1 MPLTKLQFKPGIN
14 REVTSYSNEGGWRDC
29 DKIRFRFGY
38 PEKMG
43 GWSKYTSSTYL
54 GTVRAL
60 HNWIALDGSDFLGLG
75 SHIKYYIEE
84 GQNFNDITPVRTTTS
99 TGDVTFTATNNSNVI
114 KVTDISHGAAQNDFV
129 TFSAAESLG
138 PNITAA
144 LLNAEHQITAV
155 LDADNYEITL
165 TATANTTGVR
175 QTTLAGTSAGSATHT
190 GKTQSATSGS
200 GTGAEFTV
208 VAGSSSYTS
217 VTVTNIGT
225 GYAVNDTITIPGTS
239 LGGSSPT
246 NDLTITV
253 TSLDGDVLDGA
264 TGGIETMSITG
275 QVAQASSVLGPTST
289 VDPTDADAVSAFNPA
304 ENSNP
309 VKTVSV
315 TSGTSTGSAT
325 FTNVTGTSSGGGSG
339 AKFTITTDGSG
350 GYTVDAVTDGGDGYD
365 VNENITILGTSL
377 GGATTANDLVLNITA
392 VEAHT
397 FDLTVVGAG
406 NGTGFTAN
414 FTQNTIGFSSV
425 ITQSTPIVLR
435 TFQFSYTFNG
445 ANSVSDGGS
454 GYRVGDTFTLT
465 LSMGLGSGT
474 STDKTFQVDSLVNNT
489 VAEYQV
495 NVGLDTTVGGTGWG
509 AGQYYGVTS
518 GALQTTL
525 NEGGTLSSSDTTITL
540 TDTTGIVASDVVL
553 IGNELILV
561 GGVSSTGVK
570 TVGSITASGGTAGSA
585 THTGKVQASTSG
597 SGTGAEFTV
606 VAGSTTYTS
615 VTATT
620 AGSGYAV
627 GDTITI
633 AGNTLGGATP
643 LNDLTFTITA
653 ITNDLTG
660 CTRGYA
666 GTLTSSNVNTFGPTV
681 AATHADGSVVRLAK
695 GNADPINDFSGWG
708 DAASGGVTTTGQIRL
723 WSHDNLGEDLLLNP
737 RDDQIYYWDKTNT
750 LSNRAVKLNTLTPS
764 AGFFKRS
771 VPTKCKQVLVSD
783 RDRHVIAFGSDGIN
797 TSSSATDGNGIQDP
811 LLIRFSNQEDPLDW
825 YPTEDNTAGDL
836 RLGSGSTFMQA
847 VETKREILVWT
858 DTALTSMRFI
868 GPPFTF
874 GLQQLS
880 SNITIMSPNAAVA
893 TEDFVFWMG
902 IDTFYVYAGQTQT
915 LPCSVKDKVFLNF
928 NLEQRSKVI
937 AGINSEFSE
946 VTWFYP
952 SSNSADNDRYVTY
965 NYSEKVWYFGTLSRT
980 AWLDRGTRTF
990 PLAAGGSY
998 LYNHEFGYDDD
1009 GSAMNSFIESAA
1021 IDIGDGDRFTYLR
1034 KVIPDLTFDGSTN
1047 LSSPQATFT
1056 VKARNNPGADF
1067 DNTQSGTTSRT
1078 QTTPVEEFT
1087 EQLDLRVRGRSFA
1100 LRVESNALGSKWKL
1114 GSPRVDIRQDGR
1126 R

>member
-38 PEKMG
+38 PEKIG
-43 GWSKYTSSTYL
+43 GWSKYSTSTYL

-60 HNWIALDGSDFLGLG
+60 HNWIALDGSDYLGLG

-99 TGDVTFTATNNSNVI
+99 AGDVTFTATNDSNVI

-138 PNITAA
+138 GNITAA

-175 QTTLAGTSAGSATHT
+175 QTTLAGTSAGAATHT

-253 TSLDGDVLDGA
+253 TSLDGDLFDGST
-264 TGGIETMSITG
+264 TGIKTMSIPT
-275 QVAQASSVLGPTST
+275 QFVQTSAVIGPSFNI
-289 VDPTDADAVSAFNPA
+289 DPTNADTVSQLNPA
-304 ENSNP
+304 ETSNP

-325 FTNVTGTSSGGGSG
+325 FTNVTGTSSGLGTG

-397 FDLTVVGAG
+397 FDLTVSGAG

-414 FTQNTIGFSSV
+414 FTQNTVGFTS
-425 ITQSTPIVLR
+425 TQTQGAPVDSNPVTAF
-435 TFQFSYTFNG
+435 TFQFFYTFSG
-445 ANSVSDGGS
+445 ANSVSNGGS
-454 GYRVGDTFTLT
+454 GYRVGDTFS
-465 LSMGLGSGT
+465 LSAAMGEGGGGGS
-474 STDKTFQVDSLVNNT
+474 SKTFQVDSLVNNT

-540 TDTTGIVASDVVL
+540 TSTTGIVANDVIL
-553 IGNELILV
+553 IDNELILV

-570 TVGSITASGGTAGSA
+570 TVGSLTSSGGSAGSA
-585 THTGKVQASTSG
+585 THTGKVQASK
-597 SGTGAEFTV
+597 AEKMF
-606 VAGSTTYTS
+606 
-615 VTATT
+615 
-620 AGSGYAV
+620 
-627 GDTITI
+627 
-633 AGNTLGGATP
+633 
-643 LNDLTFTITA
+643 
-653 ITNDLTG
+653 
-660 CTRGYA
+660 
-666 GTLTSSNVNTFGPTV
+666 
-681 AATHADGSVVRLAK
+681 
-695 GNADPINDFSGWG
+695 
-708 DAASGGVTTTGQIRL
+708 
-723 WSHDNLGEDLLLNP
+723 
-737 RDDQIYYWDKTNT
+737 
-750 LSNRAVKLNTLTPS
+750 
-764 AGFFKRS
+764 
-771 VPTKCKQVLVSD
+771 
-783 RDRHVIAFGSDGIN
+783 
-797 TSSSATDGNGIQDP
+797 
-811 LLIRFSNQEDPLDW
+811 
-825 YPTEDNTAGDL
+825 
-836 RLGSGSTFMQA
+836 
-847 VETKREILVWT
+847 
-858 DTALTSMRFI
+858 
-868 GPPFTF
+868 
-874 GLQQLS
+874 
-880 SNITIMSPNAAVA
+880 
-893 TEDFVFWMG
+893 
-902 IDTFYVYAGQTQT
+902 
-915 LPCSVKDKVFLNF
+915 
-928 NLEQRSKVI
+928 
-937 AGINSEFSE
+937 
-946 VTWFYP
+946 
-952 SSNSADNDRYVTY
+952 
-965 NYSEKVWYFGTLSRT
+965 
-980 AWLDRGTRTF
+980 
-990 PLAAGGSY
+990 
-998 LYNHEFGYDDD
+998 
-1009 GSAMNSFIESAA
+1009 
-1021 IDIGDGDRFTYLR
+1021 
-1034 KVIPDLTFDGSTN
+1034 
-1047 LSSPQATFT
+1047 
-1056 VKARNNPGADF
+1056 
-1067 DNTQSGTTSRT
+1067 
-1078 QTTPVEEFT
+1078 
-1087 EQLDLRVRGRSFA
+1087 
-1100 LRVESNALGSKWKL
+1100 
-1114 GSPRVDIRQDGR
+1114 
-1126 R
+1126 